1 MRYIALLIIFIF
13 SLAGCKKDPEYTKQK
28 FDVIDK
34 TRTYRNAFLPEELR
48 KTILGDKVVHGELK
62 KGEEAPE
69 KKSEEKSEEKSE
81 DPSKAEHSEK
91 KEKEEV
97 APEDAKLLP
106 SIEFDRIPLKVYLY
120 EKTDGVLQS
129 RNYTLDYNAGG
140 GDLDL
145 SEFVSTNKRG
155 TFYLAIRA
163 DYEGDAEFEVYYLSN
178 AKTRKVGDD
187 VVGSGCG
194 TYYKITSSYEDA
206 MNSKGYAVNTTDRRH
221 VSALAG
227 TYFLVYKRPSGRVA
241 LSYLEITDSKHKDLL
256 CRNL

>member
-1 MRYIALLIIFIF
+1 MKHILYLTIFI
-13 SLAGCKKDPEYTKQK
+13 SVLVGCKKDPEYTKQQ

-62 KGEEAPE
+62 KSDEKHDEKHGE
-69 KKSEEKSEEKSE
+69 KQEEKA
-81 DPSKAEHSEK
+81 DEK
-91 KEKEEV
+91 KEKEELP
-97 APEDAKLLP
+97 PEDAKLLP

-120 EKTDGVLQS
+120 EKTAGVLQN

-155 TFYLAIRA
+155 TFYLAMSA
-163 DYEGDAEFEVYYLSN
+163 QYEGDAEFEVYYLSN

-187 VVGSGCG
+187 TVGSGCG
-194 TYYKITSSYEDA
+194 SYYKITSSYENA
-206 MNSKGYAVNTTDRRH
+206 MGSKGYAVNTTDRRH

-227 TYFLVYKRPSGRVA
+227 SYFLVYKRPSGRVA